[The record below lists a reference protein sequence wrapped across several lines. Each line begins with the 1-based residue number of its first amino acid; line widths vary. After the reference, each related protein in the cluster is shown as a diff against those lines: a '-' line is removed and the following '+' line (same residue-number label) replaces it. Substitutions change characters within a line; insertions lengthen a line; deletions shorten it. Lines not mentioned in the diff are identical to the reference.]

1 MTSRLFAL
9 LIGALVL
16 MAPHAQAGQATANPK
31 QQFRTPWGDPDL
43 QGNWEGGTLTPMQRP
58 ARFANKPV
66 PTPEE
71 AKAVVAE
78 VLGRPGQERPGRREE
93 S

>member
-16 MAPHAQAGQATANPK
+16 MAPHAQAGQATASSK

-43 QGNWEGGTLTPMQRP
+43 QGNWDGGTLTPMQRP
-58 ARFANKPV
+58 ARFANRPV
-66 PTPEE
+66 HCLFNRTISVRGSG
-71 AKAVVAE
+71 AST
-78 VLGRPGQERPGRREE
+78 LLI
-93 S
+93 